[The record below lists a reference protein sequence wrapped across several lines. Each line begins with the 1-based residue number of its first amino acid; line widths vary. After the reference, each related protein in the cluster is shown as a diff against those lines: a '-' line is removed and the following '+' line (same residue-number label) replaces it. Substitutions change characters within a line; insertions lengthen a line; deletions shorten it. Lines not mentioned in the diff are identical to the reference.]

1 MQQLDKRQKSIPNS
15 EHAVSESPGPSDPSV
30 CDDASGK
37 TSTSIPDDPILRL
50 IAEIDVLVMIQSP
63 IVSCTRQEMLP
74 IFRGALW
81 ELYNLVGMDRIKQET
96 VRQMRHLLL
105 RRFVQRK
112 PMLHSVMY
120 GPPGVGKTRLGKCLA
135 KLWTASG
142 IIKAAPQLTG
152 CGGSTVDSSSSS
164 GNETR
169 TIASLNKEN
178 QALKGILST
187 ISQKMKSSVEE
198 LRRLHGEHNRKKPRS
213 AKSGSA
219 KSGRRNHSYRERY
232 LPLEPEDWTQFLD
245 AVRNTEEKLNNSIG
259 ECSASK
265 TVPSVSEE
273 DLINDSVVL
282 AGRGD
287 FVARYVGQ
295 TVPKTLQF
303 LNSHRGKV
311 VFIDEAYLLVTDERD
326 HFGLE
331 AITTINQYMDQH
343 PDEIVIIFSGY
354 KEELQ
359 KTIFQYQK
367 GLERRCRW
375 VFQIDDYTPEQLGKI
390 LIQQLTIDGWQLDSS
405 ISVEKWLTDKMSSFP
420 AFGGDMESLS
430 FHIGLSQTD
439 EVWSELWSG
448 PTARGNPTQTVTDPS
463 AMFVTQSRLDD
474 GYRRFLKNRALDDK
488 TRPTNHSQPPISMY
502 S

>member
-1 MQQLDKRQKSIPNS
+1 MSC
-15 EHAVSESPGPSDPSV
+15 AVVASTSKNPVETTR
-30 CDDASGK
+30 ASGSSE
-37 TSTSIPDDPILRL
+37 TIDLSQHPVLQL
-50 IAEIDVLVMIQSP
+50 LAEIDTLIMLQSP
-63 IVSCTRQEMLP
+63 LVSCIRPEMLP

-81 ELYNLVGMDRIKQET
+81 ELHHLVGMEGIKQET

-105 RRFVQRK
+105 RSFVQRK

-152 CGGSTVDSSSSS
+152 FGASAGASNDGTSTV
-164 GNETR
+164 
-169 TIASLNKEN
+169 ALNKEN
-178 QALKGILST
+178 QSLKEALAS
-187 ISQKMKSSVEE
+187 ISQKIKLSMAN
-198 LRRLHGEHNRKKPRS
+198 LRDLRYEHVHKRPRHNRS
-213 AKSGSA
+213 
-219 KSGRRNHSYRERY
+219 RRPSHNRY
-232 LPLEPEDWTQFLD
+232 TPLEPEDWNQIID
-245 AVRNTEEKLNNSIG
+245 MVRTTEQQLREVIKQ
-259 ECSASK
+259 CP
-265 TVPSVSEE
+265 VPPPTPVVSEE
-273 DLINDSVVL
+273 ELVRNSIVL

-343 PDEIVIIFSGY
+343 PDEIVIIFGGY

-359 KTIFQYQK
+359 RTIFQYQK

-375 VFQIDDYTPEQLGKI
+375 VFQIEDYTPEQLGKI
-390 LIQQLTIDGWQLDSS
+390 LIQQLAIDGWQIDPTLNLDH
-405 ISVEKWLTDKMSSFP
+405 WLKERMSSFP

-430 FHIGLSQTD
+430 FYVGLSQTD
-439 EVWSELWSG
+439 ELW
-448 PTARGNPTQTVTDPS
+448 NN
-463 AMFVTQSRLDD
+463 MFGRSSTNNHVVRLPALNE
-474 GYRRFLKNRALDDK
+474 GYQRFLKNRALDDK
-488 TRPTNHSQPPISMY
+488 TRPNDRSQPPTSMY
-502 S
+502 L